1 MIPSGGDPFGKFKGG
16 EEAPMPTQE
25 AHQTSTP
32 TANVAR
38 ETEEGQLPSSEKPGE
53 QHLLFKRDRYTTL
66 ATFFA
71 GGVAG
76 ACSRTLTAPLD
87 RIKIIV
93 QEGHLVTG
101 SYQRIYSF
109 KSARLKDVF
118 NLIRADGGWRAFWRG
133 NAVNC
138 LKAGP
143 EFAMVFSLRRYFLSL
158 YEDGVE
164 EEERRWLA
172 LTSQGLSP
180 RSNEPDPSTLSV
192 LPPPFGR
199 YGTLT
204 GVPRILV
211 NFSIGACAGFGAQF
225 ALYPLEVVKTRIVV
239 SKMTEF
245 RGGIREVVA
254 ATYRKGGIAE
264 FYRGLTP
271 NMVGVFVY
279 RGLEV
284 GVYSTAQQ
292 QIMMYR
298 MQRYGMSRHDA
309 ALSSMETAGVG
320 MVASVIAQTVT
331 YPLNV
336 VRTRLQTQGINGREM
351 KYSGMM
357 DCFIKMV
364 HGKGVAS
371 LFSGL
376 TANYL
381 KAIPASTCMFVV
393 FELVQKLLVG
403 DD

>member
-1 MIPSGGDPFGKFKGG
+1 M
-16 EEAPMPTQE
+16 
-25 AHQTSTP
+25 QTREVQQNENFS
-32 TANVAR
+32 ANAGVD
-38 ETEEGQLPSSEKPGE
+38 TEEENVLSSERPCE
-53 QHLLFKRDRYTTL
+53 QHLVIKRDSYTTL

-101 SYQRIYSF
+101 PYQRISIF

-118 NLIRADGGWRAFWRG
+118 NLIREDGGWRAFWRG
-133 NAVNC
+133 NGVNC

-143 EFAMVFSLRRYFLSL
+143 EFAIVFSLRRYLLSL

-164 EEERRWLA
+164 EEERRELEFIS
-172 LTSQGLSP
+172 TGCSP
-180 RSNEPDPSTLSV
+180 LDSELYRSAVSV
-192 LPPPFGR
+192 LPSPLDR

-204 GVPRILV
+204 GVPRLFV

-225 ALYPLEVVKTRIVV
+225 SLYPLEVVKTRIAV

-245 RGGIREVVA
+245 RGGIREVVM
-254 ATYRKGGIAE
+254 ATYRNGGIAE

-271 NMVGVFVY
+271 NMVGVFLY

-284 GVYSTAQQ
+284 GMYSTAQQ

-298 MQRYGMSRHDA
+298 MRNYGMSRHNA
-309 ALSSMETAGVG
+309 ALSSMETAVVG
-320 MVASVIAQTVT
+320 MFASMIAQTVS

-336 VRTRLQTQGINGREM
+336 VRTRLQTQGINGREL
-351 KYSGMM
+351 KYTGMM
-357 DCFIKMV
+357 DCFIKMIR
-364 HGKGVAS
+364 GKGLAS
-371 LFSGL
+371 LFSGI

-381 KAIPASTCMFVV
+381 KALPASSCMFVV

>member
-1 MIPSGGDPFGKFKGG
+1 MQAQKLQ
-16 EEAPMPTQE
+16 AN
-25 AHQTSTP
+25 ATSNVKVESSITP
-32 TANVAR
+32 I
-38 ETEEGQLPSSEKPGE
+38 ESSCKDKSHE
-53 QHLLFKRDRYTTL
+53 QHLLFKRDWYTTG

-71 GGVAG
+71 GGFAG

-87 RIKIIV
+87 RIKVIV

-101 SYQRIYSF
+101 SEKRVTTYRS
-109 KSARLKDVF
+109 SRLLYVF

-133 NAVNC
+133 NGINS

-143 EFAMVFSLRRYFLSL
+143 EFAFVFTLRRYFLSL

-164 EEERRWLA
+164 EEQRRMEQREQENA
-172 LTSQGLSP
+172 SGIP
-180 RSNEPDPSTLSV
+180 INGDRPSISV
-192 LPPPFGR
+192 LPAPLNA
-199 YGTLT
+199 YGNLT
-204 GVPRILV
+204 DVPRIVV
-211 NFSIGACAGFGAQF
+211 NFCIGAWAGFGAQF
-225 ALYPLEVVKTRIVV
+225 ALYPLEVVKTRIAV

-245 RGGIREVVA
+245 RGGIREVIA
-254 ATYRKGGIAE
+254 ETYRQGGIAE

-271 NMVGVFVY
+271 NMVGVFLY

-309 ALSSMETAGVG
+309 ALSSAETAGVG
-320 MVASVIAQTVT
+320 MVASILAQTVS

-336 VRTRLQTQGINGREM
+336 VRTRLQTQGINGRAV
-351 KYSGMM
+351 KYTGMV
-357 DCFIKMV
+357 DCFVKMV
-364 HGKGVAS
+364 RTKGPAS
-371 LFSGL
+371 LFSGI

-381 KAIPASTCMFVV
+381 KAVPASSCMFVV
-393 FELVQKLLVG
+393 FEGVQKMLVG